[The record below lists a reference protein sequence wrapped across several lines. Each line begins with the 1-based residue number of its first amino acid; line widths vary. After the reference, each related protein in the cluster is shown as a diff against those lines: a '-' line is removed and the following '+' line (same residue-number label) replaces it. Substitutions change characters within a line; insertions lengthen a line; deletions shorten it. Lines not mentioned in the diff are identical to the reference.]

1 MQQEIKYV
9 KMYVE
14 RLHQLYLKS
23 SQEELENYA
32 KEDKL
37 QVISKEYHLNAS
49 KDYLNKAQALM
60 NVLKFMNGEFL

>member
-14 RLHQLYLKS
+14 GLHQLYIKS
-23 SQEELENYA
+23 SQEELENYE
-32 KEDKL
+32 KENKL
-37 QVISKEYHLNAS
+37 KVISKEYHLNAS